1 MKKIWFLDIRGQLE
15 GPYSLRDLKRDI
27 RVTPDTLVWKEG
39 FAHSV
44 PIRNVPEL
52 KAVFTDDPSDI
63 EPEESKKKI
72 DAKQQ
77 DDLLLMEMSHE
88 PPFLIWLL
96 IILTLFIVAW
106 ILSNK

>member
-1 MKKIWFLDIRGQLE
+1 MKKIWFLDIRGKLE
-15 GPYSLRDLKRDI
+15 GPYSLGDLRRDI
-27 RVTPDTLVWKEG
+27 RITPDTLVWKEG
-39 FAHSV
+39 FARSV

-52 KAVFTDDPSDI
+52 KGVFTDDPANL
-63 EPEESKKKI
+63 EPEEPKKQI
-72 DAKQQ
+72 EGKQQ
-77 DDLLLMEMSHE
+77 NDLLLMEMSHE